1 MSTDK
6 IIAFDS
12 LRVFAIFSVIILHAS
27 ASLFSEL
34 YPSNEW
40 LAANFYESI
49 SRWNVSVFFMISGAL
64 FLRKSKKLNLKRLYS
79 KNIFHI
85 VIVFFFWSI
94 LYAIYEFWGKCN
106 FSAILNNILIGPH
119 HFWFLKAL
127 LGLYIAIPIFRHIVS
142 SKKTEIFFLLTTF
155 ILGIV
160 IPSLIVTVGVFD
172 RPFEQLLTGIYDK
185 FNVQL
190 ISTYSFYFVIG
201 HYFIEYPLNYTG
213 RHILY
218 FLGAISP
225 FAVMLSSYYVS
236 ELNGAPF
243 MPFLENYFI
252 CTALEASAIYILFT
266 SCYKSGKYD
275 VIFAQMSKRVMGI
288 YIVHV
293 FIMDWFTDIG
303 INPTSCNLIFFIPIY
318 SLLVFVVSYCFVVV
332 LQKIPLVNKLI

>member
-94 LYAIYEFWGKCN
+94 LYAIYEFWGKCD

-142 SKKTEIFFLLTTF
+142 SKKNRNIFLADNFH
-155 ILGIV
+155 
-160 IPSLIVTVGVFD
+160 
-172 RPFEQLLTGIYDK
+172 TGNCHSF
-185 FNVQL
+185 FNC
-190 ISTYSFYFVIG
+190 YSGSV
-201 HYFIEYPLNYTG
+201 
-213 RHILY
+213 
-218 FLGAISP
+218 
-225 FAVMLSSYYVS
+225 
-236 ELNGAPF
+236 
-243 MPFLENYFI
+243 
-252 CTALEASAIYILFT
+252 
-266 SCYKSGKYD
+266 
-275 VIFAQMSKRVMGI
+275 
-288 YIVHV
+288 
-293 FIMDWFTDIG
+293 
-303 INPTSCNLIFFIPIY
+303 
-318 SLLVFVVSYCFVVV
+318 
-332 LQKIPLVNKLI
+332 